1 MNVPEGCRQC
11 RESMP
16 LFLYGELSFDE
27 EDALESHLDG
37 CDACR
42 AELAA
47 EKRFHQSFHEAET
60 GFDLEL
66 LRECRQMIGARV
78 SAASAGTSVYAR
90 LRELFSIRVHLP
102 TAAQPFGALALVAM
116 GFFGAR
122 MLPPGPLGGMVAA
135 NLTEPLAS
143 RVRYVEPDAE
153 GKIQIVVEETRQR
166 TFTGSMND
174 ERIQRLLLSA
184 AQDPAD
190 SGLRVESMDLLK
202 SRPEMTEIRGALLAA
217 LRNDPNPGV
226 RLKALEGLKGSAA
239 DPEVRQ
245 TLSRVLLSD
254 RNPGVRTQVIDLFIQ
269 EKRQPQ
275 TVSLLQELMRR
286 EDNGYIRMRC
296 QKALHEMKASVDP
309 F

>member
-1 MNVPEGCRQC
+1 
-11 RESMP
+11 
-16 LFLYGELSFDE
+16 
-27 EDALESHLDG
+27 
-37 CDACR
+37 
-42 AELAA
+42 
-47 EKRFHQSFHEAET
+47 
-60 GFDLEL
+60 
-66 LRECRQMIGARV
+66 
-78 SAASAGTSVYAR
+78 
-90 LRELFSIRVHLP
+90 
-102 TAAQPFGALALVAM
+102 
-116 GFFGAR
+116 

-143 RVRYVEPDAE
+143 RVRYVEPDAA

-184 AQDPAD
+184 AQDPVD

-217 LRNDPNPGV
+217 LQNDPNPGV